1 MHTAIAVAHGHKLL
15 TCNVPCE
22 NLYKVQIFLLKK
34 ILKCKNLSI
43 NMQKKFNLSVFNCFP

>member
-34 ILKCKNLSI
+34 ILKCKNL
-43 NMQKKFNLSVFNCFP
+43 